1 MATDADTIARQ
12 SQTTYKSFC
21 QYFMAAIFTV
31 IALLGLMAP
40 FLL

>member
-1 MATDADTIARQ
+1 MATDADTVTRQ

-21 QYFMAAIFTV
+21 QFFMAATFAV
-31 IALLGLMAP
+31 IALLGLMAL